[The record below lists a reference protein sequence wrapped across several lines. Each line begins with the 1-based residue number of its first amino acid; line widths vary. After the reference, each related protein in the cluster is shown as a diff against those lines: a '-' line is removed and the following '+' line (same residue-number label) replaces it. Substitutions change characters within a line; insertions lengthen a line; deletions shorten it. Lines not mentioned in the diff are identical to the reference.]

1 MYIIS
6 ETLAGNDPR
15 FKPLMERIYS
25 HWEYT
30 SYYVPDGTDVSDLV
44 DGIAAVQVTEDIA
57 RSLKFGNVNNGKIG
71 IRTGTLAHEEVFG
84 ESTEP
89 DGEKT
94 YYFITS
100 DDENNLISA
109 YKEEMKLYL
118 NEHFSK
124 ISSADAEKWASKK
137 TQVTQEINECTSVDA
152 CRRLMH
158 TRFGLDSLKG
168 AADSLGPAKF
178 DLSDP
183 GRDNYS

>member
-15 FKPLMERIYS
+15 FKPSMERIYS

-30 SYYVPDGTDVSDLV
+30 SYYIPDGTDVSDLI
-44 DGIAAVQVTEDIA
+44 DNITAVQVNESVA

-71 IRTGTLAHEEVFG
+71 LRTGTLAHEEVFG

-94 YYFITS
+94 YYYVNS
-100 DDENNLISA
+100 DDENNLILA

-118 NEHFSK
+118 NKHFSK
-124 ISSADAEKWASKK
+124 ISSASAENWASKK
-137 TQVTQEINECTSVDA
+137 SQIIQEIQNCFDVTA
-152 CRRLMH
+152 CRNLMH
-158 TRFGLDSLKG
+158 TRFGLDSVKG
-168 AADSLGPAKF
+168 AVDSLGSAKF